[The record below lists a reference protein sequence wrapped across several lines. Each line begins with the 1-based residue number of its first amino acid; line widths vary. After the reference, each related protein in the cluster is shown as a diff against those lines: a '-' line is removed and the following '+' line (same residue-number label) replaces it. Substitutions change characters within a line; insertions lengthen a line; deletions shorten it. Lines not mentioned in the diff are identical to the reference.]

1 MWRTRVGYAGG
12 TGHAPT
18 YRAIQDHTECFQVDF
33 DPDVITYDELLGYVW
48 ADHDPTRA
56 AYKTQ
61 YASLVLTHDD
71 EQLDLATA
79 SASALERSIGR
90 AVITRIEPLSTFWV
104 AEDYHQKY
112 YLRNDRALMEEFRQM
127 YGDDEAA
134 FRESPTAARVNGY
147 VAGAGA
153 SSVLGREIG
162 AFGLSARAMARLQA
176 GVGMIPTGSGCP
188 L

>member
-112 YLRNDRALMEEFRQM
+112 YLRNDPMLMAEFRSM
-127 YGDDEAA
+127 FEGDEEA
-134 FRESPTAARVNGY
+134 FRESSTAARVNGY
-147 VAGAGA
+147 VAGVG
-153 SSVLGREIG
+153 SSAALGHEVGR
-162 AFGLSARAMARLQA
+162 FGLSDRAVARLKVAA
-176 GVGMIPTGSGCP
+176 GGVPTGFGCP